1 LVSFI
6 LRGGDATA
14 EEASPLA
21 VSEGVLFRSKF
32 LALAETD
39 ADRREEDCGAG
50 AAGIFFLRGV
60 LLPLLRLLLVFAVV
74 SASNRS
80 GSISARCW
88 LVTFSNRVSCCPSSC
103 CELGSRPHEKGSSN
117 SSTHRVAK
125 ASRAF
130 RVGSWIG
137 RAEQSAA
144 PALLLFR
151 PIPPLP
157 MPPAI
162 PIPTVL
168 PMPVLVLLVAV
179 GGGGVPKSTT
189 RTPLLVWLLLPLLLL
204 VWPLLP
210 LDDVSDRDGGQSSSR
225 ACR

>member
-1 LVSFI
+1 M
-6 LRGGDATA
+6 
-14 EEASPLA
+14 A

-60 LLPLLRLLLVFAVV
+60 LLPLLWLLLVFAVV
-74 SASNRS
+74 SACNRS

-103 CELGSRPHEKGSSN
+103 CELGSRPHGKGSSN

-157 MPPAI
+157 MPPTI

-168 PMPVLVLLVAV
+168 PMPVLVLLVTV

-189 RTPLLVWLLLPLLLL
+189 RTPLLVLLLLLL

-210 LDDVSDRDGGQSSSR
+210 LDDVSDRDGGQSSKSSR
-225 ACR
+225 ACRGCANDVCFCCFRLS